1 MNWKVVVGALALSV
15 LMAASAL
22 VGSIALHTA
31 SADTLVAPSAQPAAQ
46 AATTPAPATTPG
58 TKTGTPPDGGRRGGP
73 GGAGPGFGGPGFG
86 GPRGGGP
93 GFGGPGFG
101 GPGFEGRGKGAG
113 ATSADG
119 ANRVISATT
128 GLITSVKADLTYA
141 TGKMDTATVADWVSR
156 AEGLLKSAQSAVS
169 ASEFGKAGATAQAA
183 STLAR
188 AADLLMQ
195 QALGAD
201 KLPSYSTQ
209 RGPGRDHLGMGGS
222 PTAPTLTQAQA
233 SRELAGFYNEIVMK
247 AAVLKATGS
256 AGDAGTYLT
265 AAQNRYSTAY
275 TAYQAGTY
283 SEVHNSVAVGRALL
297 EVADSL
303 ARAATTPSSPDA
315 PVTVPAPNF

>member
-1 MNWKVVVGALALSV
+1 MNWKVVAGALALSV

-31 SADTLVAPSAQPAAQ
+31 SADTLGTPPAQPAAQ
-46 AATTPAPATTPG
+46 AATTPAPATTPEAR
-58 TKTGTPPDGGRRGGP
+58 TGTPPNGGQRGGHPGFGGP
-73 GGAGPGFGGPGFG
+73 GGAGPGFG

-93 GFGGPGFG
+93 GFGGPGFD
-101 GPGFEGRGKGAG
+101 ERGG
-113 ATSADG
+113 ATSANG

-128 GLITSVKADLTYA
+128 NLITSVKADLTYA
-141 TGKMDTATVADWVSR
+141 TGKMDTATVADWVGR
-156 AEGLLKSAQSAVS
+156 ADGLLKAAQSAVS
-169 ASEFGKAGATAQAA
+169 AGEFGKAAATAQAA

-188 AADLLMQ
+188 TADLLMQ

-209 RGPGRDHLGMGGS
+209 RGPGRDHMGAGGS
-222 PTAPTLTQAQA
+222 TTAPTVTQAQA
-233 SRELAGFYNEIVMK
+233 SRELANFYNELVMK
-247 AAVLKATGS
+247 AAVLKATAN

-283 SEVHNSVAVGRALL
+283 NTVHSSVAVGRSLL

-303 ARAATTPSSPDA
+303 LRAATAPNSTDTP
-315 PVTVPAPNF
+315 VQVPAPNF